1 MKQPLLLILL
11 LTLSCFASGQSDALR
26 VEPGNVVKE
35 VVVDDLDK
43 GYQDITNITV
53 TNTSRRTIQ
62 LVQNQSVGKKPRAWE
77 YGMFS
82 RKKVSAPYNRVEAA
96 REAGRPV
103 RLNPGQSASFYLVL
117 QPNSSSGEGT
127 VEIRFSD
134 LTVPGRV
141 LAKATFSTK
150 LLRRPRV
157 DAGNAPPLSP
167 NNATNNGTGRPTP
180 KAVNLFPN
188 PARDRFFVEAPPGT
202 QLGRIEVSNTLGKRL
217 KQFEGK
223 PGPNGFEI
231 EDLPDG
237 LYLISIYDNQ
247 GKKLKTLRLLHRRF
261 GA

>member
-1 MKQPLLLILL
+1 MKQPLLLLFL
-11 LTLSCFASGQSDALR
+11 LTLSFFAGAQSEVLR

-43 GYQDITNITV
+43 DYQDITNVTV
-53 TNTSRRTIQ
+53 TNTSRRAIQ
-62 LVQNQSVGKKPRAWE
+62 LVQNQYIGQKPRAWK
-77 YGMFS
+77 YGTFS
-82 RKKVSAPYNRVEAA
+82 RKKVAAPYVMANANQ
-96 REAGRPV
+96 EAGRPV

-117 QPNSSSGEGT
+117 QPNGISGEGT

-141 LAKATFSTK
+141 LAKASFSTK
-150 LLRRPRV
+150 ILRRPRL
-157 DAGNAPPLSP
+157 DASNAPDLSQSTTQS
-167 NNATNNGTGRPTP
+167 NSAARPVPTT
-180 KAVNLFPN
+180 VSLYPN

-202 QLGRIEVSNTLGKRL
+202 KLGRIEVSNTLGKRL
-217 KQFEGK
+217 RQFEGK

-237 LYLISIYDNQ
+237 LYLISIYDAQ